1 MIVCKA
7 IQVIIPVSVGDIEVD
22 APHAAHFIFGESDLT
37 NLIELCESVGGLKQK
52 TFSDLA
58 DMRFHGTYVDRW
70 LESLSYVDMQR
81 AGDDCK
87 ELGQFFIISEEFAKK
102 QPETELAIECMSYSV
117 SEDSIW
123 FEGYIKHTGI
133 LITSNAFQLSE
144 LKELL
149 ELVK

>member
-1 MIVCKA
+1 MIVSKT
-7 IQVIIPVSVGDIEVD
+7 IQVIVPVSVGEVESD
-22 APHAAHFIFGESDLT
+22 APQAAHLIFGESDLT

-52 TFSDLA
+52 TYPDLA

-70 LESLSYVDMQR
+70 LECDLYAID
-81 AGDDCK
+81 AEEDDCK
-87 ELGQFFIISEEFAKK
+87 KSGQFFIVSGDFAK
-102 QPETELAIECMSYSV
+102 QQLETELSIECMSYSV

-133 LITSNAFQLSE
+133 LLSSNAFQLSE